1 MDLDKTLN
9 LESRLRI
16 VMCKD
21 PSELN
26 ILGKNE
32 VSSATAKIFWKFF
45 VLEKYGG
52 ILIDRNIML
61 KKRVDKL
68 R

>member
-1 MDLDKTLN
+1 
-9 LESRLRI
+9 
-16 VMCKD
+16 MCKD

-32 VSSATAKIFWKFF
+32 VSSATAKLFWKFF